1 MTNDMQQF
9 WINQDGVQQ
18 GPMTIDQLR
27 KLGVKPEAYVWC
39 TGMPDWLPV
48 AQVPEVA
55 ALIESTKYEV
65 QSTKEQEPPVDHA
78 DAPASQPNTTPLGG
92 DGGGS
97 APEMSAPMPELP
109 QQPDVPMPQQYAAQQ
124 PMPQQPAPKMPP
136 TNLGWAIGS
145 MLLCCIP
152 LGIVAIIY
160 SNKVSTSYYNGDYAA
175 AERYS
180 ETSAW
185 WCIATIVLGIISQ
198 PFLSLLTM

>member
-18 GPMTIDQLR
+18 GPMTLDQLR
-27 KLGVKPEAYVWC
+27 QLGVKPEAYVWC

-55 ALIESTKYEV
+55 ALIGEAQNTKHEERSDEPISEPAPGQTDEAAV
-65 QSTKEQEPPVDHA
+65 EAPQLPAEDEQ
-78 DAPASQPNTTPLGG
+78 PA
-92 DGGGS
+92 
-97 APEMSAPMPELP
+97 AMPDLP
-109 QQPDVPMPQQYAAQQ
+109 QQALEPAQPQYQPQQAMPQQA
-124 PMPQQPAPKMPP
+124 MPKMPP

-152 LGIVAIIY
+152 LGIIAIIY
-160 SNKVSTSYYNGDYAA
+160 SNKVSTSYYNGDYEA

-198 PFLSLLTM
+198 PFISLLTM

>member
-1 MTNDMQQF
+1 
-9 WINQDGVQQ
+9 
-18 GPMTIDQLR
+18 
-27 KLGVKPEAYVWC
+27 
-39 TGMPDWLPV
+39 
-48 AQVPEVA
+48 
-55 ALIESTKYEV
+55 
-65 QSTKEQEPPVDHA
+65 
-78 DAPASQPNTTPLGG
+78 
-92 DGGGS
+92 
-97 APEMSAPMPELP
+97 MPELP
-109 QQPDVPMPQQYAAQQ
+109 QQPDVPVPQQYAAQQ